1 MRFNGPAFGEWM
13 DSASMFARAPQLVR
27 LTPSLVSPASAKIQ
41 NPPSLRAI
49 NGVVSPLKG
58 IGFYDYRFL
67 IMCFQTCCFEREF
80 IPPPLFSFHR
90 PVNQRISIRENTKI
104 WTRSRRSPKKLGRKI
119 GRENREGT
127 NGEERWRSGER
138 SDEFLGK
145 R

>member
-58 IGFYDYRFL
+58 IGFYDCTTASLLCAFKRVVLNENSFL
-67 IMCFQTCCFEREF
+67 PLSFLF
-80 IPPPLFSFHR
+80 IGQL
-90 PVNQRISIRENTKI
+90 
-104 WTRSRRSPKKLGRKI
+104 
-119 GRENREGT
+119 T
-127 NGEERWRSGER
+127 NE
-138 SDEFLGK
+138 
-145 R
+145 